1 VKTERYLFQRFQR
14 LLKQADFKYVFD
26 KPEKSKDVY
35 FTVLAR
41 PNSLAY
47 ARLGI
52 ILSKKRIKHSVMRN
66 RIKRLI
72 RYSFRVNQ
80 HSLLNKDFVVLANDK
95 SVEEKNSSILNSLA
109 MHWQQLSHRCE
120 NS

>member
-1 VKTERYLFQRFQR
+1 MKIQRYLFQRCQR

-26 KPEKSKDVY
+26 KPEKSKDAY

-52 ILSKKRIKHSVMRN
+52 IVSKKRIKLTVERN

-72 RYSFRVNQ
+72 RYSFRLNQ

-95 SVEEKNSSILNSLA
+95 IVEEKNSFILHSLA
-109 MHWQQLSHRCE
+109 THWQYLSHRCE

>member
-1 VKTERYLFQRFQR
+1 VKTKRYAFQPFQR

-26 KPEKSKDVY
+26 NPEKSRDAC

-41 PNSLAY
+41 PNAVDY

-52 ILSKKRIKHSVMRN
+52 IVSKKRIKRAVVRN
-66 RIKRLI
+66 RIKRLV
-72 RYSFRVNQ
+72 RYSFRMNQ
-80 HSLLNKDFVVLANDK
+80 HCLLNKDFVVLAK
-95 SVEEKNSSILNSLA
+95 EKVVESPNAFILQSLA
-109 MHWQQLSHRCE
+109 THWQHLSHRCE